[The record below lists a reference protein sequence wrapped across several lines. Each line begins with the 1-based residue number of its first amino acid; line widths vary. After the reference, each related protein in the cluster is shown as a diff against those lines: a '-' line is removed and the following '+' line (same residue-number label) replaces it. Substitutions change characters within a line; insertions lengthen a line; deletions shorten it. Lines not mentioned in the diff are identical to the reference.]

1 MRSALKLPARCS
13 RAGSTT
19 HRGRY
24 HRDGHSAAILDPAGG
39 LIAQIKV
46 PSSEASYATLLSFV
60 AERTLGRRCWA
71 LGGTGCYSAGLTSFP
86 PNYGE
91 W

>member
-1 MRSALKLPARCS
+1 VPSSCRHDAR
-13 RAGSTT
+13 GQ
-19 HRGRY
+19 GRPLIGVDT
-24 HRDGHSAAILDPAGG
+24 HRDGHSAAILDPTGG

-46 PSSEASYATLLSFV
+46 PSSEANYATLLSFV